1 MRAIFFIGTI
11 LAMTYVAYLQMNSV
25 KEHDLDKAEN
35 RVTETKQEVDKI
47 ISDYEEQLNKN
58 ME

>member
-1 MRAIFFIGTI
+1 MRAIFFIGSL
-11 LAMTYVAYLQMNSV
+11 LAMGYVAYLQMSAV
-25 KEHDLDKAEN
+25 KEHDLDKVEN

-47 ISDYEEQLNKN
+47 LSDYEEQLNKN